1 MSPWFQLFEL
11 ALSASHC
18 SGGASVLASVYGA
31 NAEFTVTSQGLPGV
45 QRTFHS
51 FTDAVEE
58 VADARIFA
66 GFHYRFSCE
75 DGIQMGKQVA
85 AQVERTMMLPI
96 RGEV

>member
-1 MSPWFQLFEL
+1 M
-11 ALSASHC
+11 
-18 SGGASVLASVYGA
+18 
-31 NAEFTVTSQGLPGV
+31 TLPGV

-51 FTDAVEE
+51 FTDAVAQ

-75 DGIQMGKQVA
+75 DGIQMGNQVA

-96 RGEV
+96 RGEGGDTEDR